1 LDKFSKF
8 IEFKKKIK
16 IFKTHNM
23 LRSFGKY
30 SFADLNNTAGVIHI
44 VWDPR
49 NVISSLKNQMDEIIK
64 IYNYLKKFFDLNL
77 KNEDFY
83 KILKLSSFEN
93 LKKKEKEGK
102 FK

>member
-1 LDKFSKF
+1 
-8 IEFKKKIK
+8 
-16 IFKTHNM
+16 M

-102 FK
+102 FKENLEHLETQKKIR

>member
-1 LDKFSKF
+1 
-8 IEFKKKIK
+8 
-16 IFKTHNM
+16 
-23 LRSFGKY
+23 
-30 SFADLNNTAGVIHI
+30 